1 MSEDGPIVIV
11 EDDED
16 DVEIFTS
23 IVKDLKLKNEIL
35 RFANTDDALRY
46 LHSSDQVVYLIF
58 CDINLPGKNGI
69 EFKREIDANPELR
82 NKSIPFLFYSTV
94 ARQSDVNEAYTQL
107 TVQGFFQKQN
117 SYSEMKSTLQ
127 RIFDYWEICKHP
139 NKL

>member
-94 ARQSDVNEAYTQL
+94 ARQSDVNEAYTQ
-107 TVQGFFQKQN
+107 
-117 SYSEMKSTLQ
+117 
-127 RIFDYWEICKHP
+127 
-139 NKL
+139 